1 MRYQTAAART
11 PIHPQART
19 HRRKWRQAVKLK
31 SSPKNDYRCAMEISQ
46 NGKYN
51 VRIRANFGTSGWK
64 LPVYFQASSFDAAM
78 KKLESTLQFLQRH
91 EDRLWFWGV
100 ERSDDP
106 KFAGDLLEGFGLS
119 LDHRAEF
126 PQRAAAIGVAHE
138 RTVPAVALAPLR
150 RSLAELVSGTRTALA
165 SD

>member
-1 MRYQTAAART
+1 VNA
-11 PIHPQART
+11 
-19 HRRKWRQAVKLK
+19 K
-31 SSPKNDYRCAMEISQ
+31 SSSKNDYRCAMEISQ

-78 KKLESTLQFLQRH
+78 KKLESTLHFLQRH

-119 LDHRAEF
+119 LDHRTEF
-126 PQRAAAIGVAHE
+126 PLRAAAIAVAHE
-138 RTVPAVALAPLR
+138 RTVPAVSLAPLR
-150 RSLAELVSGTRTALA
+150 RSLAESISGSRTALA

>member
-1 MRYQTAAART
+1 VVNA
-11 PIHPQART
+11 
-19 HRRKWRQAVKLK
+19 K
-31 SSPKNDYRCAMEISQ
+31 SSSKNDYRCAIEITQ

-91 EDRLWFWGV
+91 EERLWFWSV

-119 LDHRAEF
+119 LDHRTEF
-126 PQRAAAIGVAHE
+126 PQRGATIGVPRE
-138 RTVPAVALAPLR
+138 RIVPAVSLAPLR
-150 RSLAELVSGTRTALA
+150 RSLAESVSGMRTALA

>member
-1 MRYQTAAART
+1 MNE
-11 PIHPQART
+11 
-19 HRRKWRQAVKLK
+19 K
-31 SSPKNDYRCAMEISQ
+31 SGSKNDYRCAIETNQ

-51 VRIRANFGTSGWK
+51 VRIRAYFGRSGWK
-64 LPVYFQASSFDAAM
+64 LPVYFRASSFDAAM

-91 EDRLWFWGV
+91 EERLWFWGV

-106 KFAGDLLEGFGLS
+106 KFAGDLLEDFGLS

-126 PQRAAAIGVAHE
+126 PQRAAAIGIARE
-138 RTVPAVALAPLR
+138 RTVPAVSLAPLR
-150 RSLAELVSGTRTALA
+150 RLLAESLSAGRTALA

>member
-1 MRYQTAAART
+1 MRYQTATARKT
-11 PIHPQART
+11 IHPQVRT
-19 HRRKWRQAVKLK
+19 LRRKWRKAVNAK
-31 SSPKNDYRCAMEISQ
+31 SSSKNDYRCAMEINQ

-78 KKLESTLQFLQRH
+78 KKLEATLQFLQRH

-119 LDHRAEF
+119 LDHRTEF
-126 PQRAAAIGVAHE
+126 PQRAAAIGIGHE
-138 RTVPAVALAPLR
+138 RTVPAVSLAPLR
-150 RSLAELVSGTRTALA
+150 RFLAESISGSRAALA